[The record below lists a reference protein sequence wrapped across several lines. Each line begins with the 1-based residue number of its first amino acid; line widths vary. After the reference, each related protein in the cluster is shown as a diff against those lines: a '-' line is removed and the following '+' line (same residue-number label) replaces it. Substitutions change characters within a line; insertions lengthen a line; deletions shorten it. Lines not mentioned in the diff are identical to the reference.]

1 MKLETMINTVFL
13 VIYVHSKKQNNFL

>member
-1 MKLETMINTVFL
+1 MKLETMVNTVFL